1 MKLVLIRHTAVAV
14 ARGTCYGQS
23 DVALAETF
31 CSEAER
37 VKRQLEAYSFDRV
50 YSSPLSR
57 CRRLASYCGYDSP
70 ETDPRLMEMNFGD
83 WEMKRYDEITDPRL
97 QLWYDDF
104 LNVRASGGESSMDQ
118 RRRLTD
124 FIGDLKKSASPGD
137 TVAVFTHGGIII
149 HALATLCA
157 MTDSEAFANQP
168 GYGAIA
174 EIDI

>member
-1 MKLVLIRHTAVAV
+1 
-14 ARGTCYGQS
+14 
-23 DVALAETF
+23 
-31 CSEAER
+31 
-37 VKRQLEAYSFDRV
+37 
-50 YSSPLSR
+50 
-57 CRRLASYCGYDSP
+57 
-70 ETDPRLMEMNFGD
+70 
-83 WEMKRYDEITDPRL
+83 
-97 QLWYDDF
+97 
-104 LNVRASGGESSMDQ
+104 MDQ